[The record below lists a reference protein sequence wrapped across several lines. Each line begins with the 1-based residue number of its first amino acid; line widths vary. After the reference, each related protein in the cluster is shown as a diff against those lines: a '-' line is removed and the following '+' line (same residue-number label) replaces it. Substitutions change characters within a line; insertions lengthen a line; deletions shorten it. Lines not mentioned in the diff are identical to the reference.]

1 MFNQYSTNIY
11 WYLHDYSLF
20 NCSFSNAILV
30 LIDSLDQINIYQ
42 YLSFLPIFSL
52 CLKEHL
58 TGPDQYFNDSHS
70 LVILR
75 QTLLE

>member
-1 MFNQYSTNIY
+1 MFNQYLTNIC

-30 LIDSLDQINIYQ
+30 LIDSLNQINIYQ

-52 CLKEHL
+52 CLKGLL
-58 TGPDQYFNDSHS
+58 TGPDQYLNDSHR
-70 LVILR
+70 LAILR